1 MHEGETEEEEKIY
14 AKSLSLR
21 RTARLPLLSI
31 YQRRVSKTIS
41 TIEYFE
47 CIYSVRAIKVMLLAL
62 RNVHFFFKVQLSN
75 IKSKAKQKAIYA
87 NEQYHQKTF

>member
-41 TIEYFE
+41 TIEYFSP
-47 CIYSVRAIKVMLLAL
+47 I
-62 RNVHFFFKVQLSN
+62 SN
-75 IKSKAKQKAIYA
+75 AF
-87 NEQYHQKTF
+87 TR